1 VSAIH
6 KLLYQRII
14 FCPKCRRSMF
24 VGLNTR
30 YVVHLARHTMVNRLL
45 IFLSVTVLISM
56 VPSTISIMSAKKA
69 GLANYISEEQ
79 YRQEKIVQATL
90 RRHSNIKRAEIDK
103 LSKIIVRHAQDK
115 NLDPKLV
122 ASIIVVE
129 SSGKPPAISDAKAV
143 GLMQI
148 HVPTWRKVVD
158 FTENN
163 PFDPEVNIELGT
175 AILADYLTRY
185 KNLRTAL
192 AAYEGVQDPTQT
204 EYPTKVMEVY
214 RGRVQ

>member
-1 VSAIH
+1 MSALH
-6 KLLYQRII
+6 KLLYQRIL
-14 FCPKCRRSMF
+14 FCPKCRRSRF

-30 YVVHLARHTMVNRLL
+30 YVVHLARHTMINKLL
-45 IFLSVTVLISM
+45 IFLSATVLISM
-56 VPSTISIMSAKKA
+56 APSTISIMSAKRA
-69 GLANYISEEQ
+69 GLANHISEEQ

-90 RRHSNIKRAEIDK
+90 RRHSKIEREEVDK
-103 LSKIIVRHAQDK
+103 LSKIIVRHAQEK
-115 NLDPKLV
+115 KLDPKLV

-129 SSGKPPAISDAKAV
+129 SRGRPTAISEAKAV

-163 PFDPEVNIELGT
+163 PFDPEVNIEIGT
-175 AILADYLTRY
+175 AILADYLSRH

-204 EYPTKVMEVY
+204 EYPTRVMEVY
-214 RGRVQ
+214 SGKVR